1 MIRCPS
7 FVRAWLGVAMA
18 VSVMAAAPRAQDL
31 PTVDSFHS
39 AIDEL
44 LDVHVRDG
52 LVYYRALQADRGR
65 LDRYAASLDVPPVR
79 LARWSRDEQAAF
91 WLNAYNALV
100 LRTVVNAYPI
110 RGRAAEYPA
119 GSIRQIPGA
128 FERTTHRVAGEALTL
143 DAIEQT
149 KIAAF
154 GDPRMFFA
162 LGRGALGGGRLRS
175 EAFTAARLEEQLAA
189 VRAECVARAVCS
201 RIDASTDGLF
211 ASPVFGWREAEFV
224 AAHPGGSEGPYAGR
238 TPLERAV
245 VAFIEPHVYPR
256 EREYLALNTFQL
268 RFQPFDWRLNDLTG
282 GRRD

>member
-1 MIRCPS
+1 MLRRRSLSVLLLAVALVVTAARAPAAQGPPADERFHAS
-7 FVRAWLGVAMA
+7 F
-18 VSVMAAAPRAQDL
+18 
-31 PTVDSFHS
+31 
-39 AIDEL
+39 DEL
-44 LDVHVRDG
+44 LDLHVRDG

-65 LDRYAASLDVPPVR
+65 LDRYVAALDVAPAR

-100 LRTVVNAYPI
+100 LRTIVGVYPIGGRAEAYP
-110 RGRAAEYPA
+110 P

-128 FERTTHRVAGEALTL
+128 FERTTHRVAGERLTL

-149 KIAAF
+149 KLAAF
-154 GDPRMFFA
+154 GDARMFFA

-175 EAFTAARLEEQLAA
+175 EAFTGARLEEQLAG
-189 VRAECVARAVCS
+189 VRAECATRAACL
-201 RIDASTDGLF
+201 RLDAAAGALV

-224 AAHPGGSEGPYAGR
+224 AAYPGGSDGPYAGR
-238 TPLERAV
+238 TALERAV
-245 VAFIEPHVYPR
+245 VAFIEPHVLPR
-256 EREYLALNTFQL
+256 EREFLARNTFQL